1 MAENKTGEDGDCC
14 GDESNTTIN
23 RSFNAETRHKV
34 ASKTKKATTPG
45 LVREKDDDRD
55 HPLLKLEQH
64 LDERQG
70 VGASMKPP
78 RHQGEK
84 IHATKNIND
93 TAEDNMTS
101 KSVDSSKNR
110 ASDEMNASK
119 SKPSRDPSS
128 PTSRHETRPITVA
141 SPSKRPRSLLGTLLK
156 LLIVG
161 CLLVFWAVLVNSI
174 VSEMSLNDSLD
185 ALATKA
191 SVELVDIR
199 AKALKTKNMVLT
211 LLSND
216 DAGVRNLDQVG
227 ERIELGRSLLSVYD
241 DAFGSSQYC
250 ESAFQGIL
258 DVNGVYK
265 SEGPLYLVRMSPQLT
280 EKYTL
285 EETKLVARVLLC
297 MGEARLALFSTSL
310 EPTCSKKGTLRHG
323 KECFEAAVS
332 ITRNECCCHCP
343 ADDEEL
349 LVYHGSHE
357 SINQGRTRTI
367 VPFVDGGALR
377 SSWRTAVGSQE
388 EIHTQFNSTPQSGN
402 WTIKTCERDRGR
414 ERNQNSSHTQF
425 RSSLY
430 RAGQLY

>member
-310 EPTCSKKGTLRHG
+310 EPTCSKKETLGLG

-332 ITRNECCCHCP
+332 VTRN
-343 ADDEEL
+343 
-349 LVYHGSHE
+349 
-357 SINQGRTRTI
+357 
-367 VPFVDGGALR
+367 
-377 SSWRTAVGSQE
+377 
-388 EIHTQFNSTPQSGN
+388 
-402 WTIKTCERDRGR
+402 
-414 ERNQNSSHTQF
+414 
-425 RSSLY
+425 
-430 RAGQLY
+430 